1 MGYDIYSMRE
11 DRQKSHEYAK
21 KHTPWVLEENGELPD
36 YWRNTA
42 YYRMNIG
49 GMGILRKINEILG
62 VEFLN
67 EALWDNSGTVIRD
80 WECRD
85 AAEALAAKDDLDIRA
100 AVIEALS
107 SYDGAQFLIDK
118 DGEVEGWIQEVRHW
132 QEYLDLCSELKGCEV
147 L

>member
-11 DRQKSHEYAK
+11 DREKSHEYAK

-42 YYRMNIG
+42 YYRMNIW
-49 GMGILRKINEILG
+49 GMGVLRALNEKLG

-80 WECRD
+80 WECED
-85 AAEALAAKDDLDIRA
+85 AAEKLAAKDDLEIRA
-100 AVIEALS
+100 AVIEVV
-107 SYDGAQFLIDK
+107 K
-118 DGEVEGWIQEVRHW
+118 DEPELNNDEQIGLWVQEVRAW
-132 QEYLDLCSELKGCEV
+132 QEYLSICANLKGCEV

>member
-1 MGYDIYSMRE
+1 MA
-11 DRQKSHEYAK
+11 YAK
-21 KHTPWVLEENGELPD
+21 KATPWIFGGSDEAPD
-36 YWRNTA
+36 YWRNTV

-85 AAEALAAKDDLDIRA
+85 VAEALAAKDDLDIRA

>member
-11 DRQKSHEYAK
+11 DREKSHEYAK
-21 KHTPWVLEENGELPD
+21 KNTPWVLGDNGELPD

-42 YYRMNIG
+42 YYRMNIW
-49 GMGILRKINEILG
+49 GMGILRQLNEKLG

>member
-11 DRQKSHEYAK
+11 DREKSHEYAK
-21 KHTPWVLEENGELPD
+21 KNTPWVLGDNGELPD

-42 YYRMNIG
+42 YYRMNIW
-49 GMGILRKINEILG
+49 GMGILRQLNERLG
-62 VEFLN
+62 VGFLN

-80 WECRD
+80 WECGD
-85 AAEALAAKDDLDIRA
+85 AAEILAKKDDLEIRA

-107 SYDGAQFLIDK
+107 SDPHASFLIDK
-118 DGEVEGWIQEVRHW
+118 DGEVQGWIEEVRHW
-132 QEYLDLCSELKGCEV
+132 QEYLRLCSELKGCEV

>member
-11 DRQKSHEYAK
+11 DREKSLAFAK
-21 KHTPWVLEENGELPD
+21 KATPWIFGDSDEAPD

-49 GMGILRKINEILG
+49 GMGILRKLNELLG
-62 VEFLN
+62 VGFLN

-80 WECRD
+80 WECHD
-85 AAEALAAKDDLDIRA
+85 AAEALAQKDDLEIRA
-100 AVIEALS
+100 AVIEALNE
-107 SYDGAQFLIDK
+107 YDGTKFLIDK
-118 DGEVEGWIQEVRHW
+118 DGEVQGWIEEVRHW
-132 QEYLDLCSELKGCEV
+132 QEYLRICSELKGCEV

>member
-11 DRQKSHEYAK
+11 DREKSLAYAK
-21 KHTPWVLEENGELPD
+21 KATPWIFGGSDEAPD
-36 YWRNTA
+36 YWRNTV

-80 WECRD
+80 WECED
-85 AAEALAAKDDLDIRA
+85 AAGKLAAKDDLEIRA
-100 AVIEALS
+100 AVIEVV
-107 SYDGAQFLIDK
+107 K
-118 DGEVEGWIQEVRHW
+118 DEPELNNDEQVGLWVQEVRAW
-132 QEYLDLCSELKGCEV
+132 QEYLSICAELKGCEV

>member
-11 DRQKSHEYAK
+11 DREKSLAFAK
-21 KHTPWVLEENGELPD
+21 KATPWVFGDNDEAPD

-49 GMGILRKINEILG
+49 GMVILRKINELLG
-62 VEFLN
+62 VAFLN

-80 WECRD
+80 WECFD
-85 AAEALAAKDDLDIRA
+85 AWEILVKKDDLEIRA

-107 SYDGAQFLIDK
+107 SDEHASFLIDK
-118 DGEVEGWIQEVRHW
+118 DGEIQGWIEEVRHW
-132 QEYLDLCSELKGCEV
+132 QEYLHICSDLKGCEV